1 MAMNGVEVT
10 ALTRQTSKV
19 IEAPLD
25 DINIG
30 YERLRLVRPGEHAVM
45 RESVCRYG
53 QISPVIV
60 GHAIDGSRRYELVD
74 GFKRYRACR
83 ELDKKDMTIRIMEG
97 GIHAMKAAIIN
108 LNCSQG
114 SLHAFEEALVVGS
127 LYREDCLNQQQIAAL
142 FGRHKSWACRR
153 IALCERLCEE
163 AVEHIRLGLLGF
175 ATVRELCRLPR
186 GNQPQALACVM
197 KHRLSSREATLL
209 VQQLLQSPQWE
220 HECIL
225 RLPVDILDRRSPP
238 RPAKATSAARAY
250 HRLCLTL
257 TAACTQMETAQSHVA
272 LFDVAQRDALREKTD
287 RVSSIL
293 LGLKTALGPSDAV
306 Y

>member
-1 MAMNGVEVT
+1 MNSIEVT
-10 ALTRQTSKV
+10 ALTKQTPMV
-19 IEAPLD
+19 IEVPLD

-60 GHAIDGSRRYELVD
+60 GHAIDGGRRYELVD
-74 GFKRYRACR
+74 GFKRYRACH
-83 ELDKKDMTIRIMEG
+83 ELDKKNMTIRIMEG

-114 SLHAFEEALVVGS
+114 SLHAFEEALVVES
-127 LYREDCLNQQQIAAL
+127 LYREDCLNQQQIAVL

-153 IALCERLCEE
+153 IALCERLCED

-175 ATVRELCRLPR
+175 ATARELCRLPR
-186 GNQPQALACVM
+186 GNQSAALSCVH
-197 KHRLSSREATLL
+197 KHRLNSHETAQL
-209 VQQLLQSPQWE
+209 VNRLLQSPAWE
-220 HECIL
+220 HESIL
-225 RLPVDILDRRSPP
+225 RLPVDILDRRNPP
-238 RPAKATSAARAY
+238 RPAKATSPARVY
-250 HRLCLTL
+250 QRLCLTL
-257 TAACTQMETAQSHVA
+257 TAACRRMETAQSHVA
-272 LFDVAQRDALREKTD
+272 LFDVAQRDALREKAD
-287 RVSSIL
+287 RTASL
-293 LGLKTALGPSDAV
+293 LVGLKTALEPSDAV